1 MLRVA
6 IVDDFPVVVSGLRT
20 MLEPFSDRVA
30 VVPLRASDHVGPDV
44 DVVLYDARL
53 AQAPAP
59 MRQVVAGSRAPVV
72 LYTWDFSPRLV
83 NESVAAGAQGCI
95 SKSLDAVDLV
105 TAIEKVA
112 GGSVVMIPDP
122 CADAAGRPTHEHS
135 LSARELEVIQLVADG
150 LSNQEIAERS
160 YVSVNTVRTY
170 IRSAYRKMGVER
182 RTQAVRW
189 VTEHGLDSR

>member
-20 MLEPFSDRVA
+20 LLEPYADRV
-30 VVPLRASDHVGPDV
+30 VVASLRCGDAVGPDF
-44 DVVLYDARL
+44 DMVLYDARL
-53 AQAPAP
+53 STAAPL
-59 MRQVVAGSRAPVV
+59 RQVVEASRVPVV
-72 LYTWDFSPRLV
+72 LYTWEFSARQA
-83 NESVAAGAQGCI
+83 NESLAAGVQGCL
-95 SKSLDAVDLV
+95 SKSLDAADLV
-105 TAIEKVA
+105 TALEKVA
-112 GGSVVMIPDP
+112 GGSVVVSPDP

-135 LSARELEVIQLVADG
+135 LSARELEVILLVADG

-189 VTEHGLDSR
+189 VTEHGLEPR

>member
-6 IVDDFPVVVSGLRT
+6 ILDDYPVVVCGLRT
-20 MLEPFSDRVA
+20 LLEPYSDRVA
-30 VVPLRASDHVGPDV
+30 VVALRDGDAVNPDI
-44 DVVLYDARL
+44 DVVLYDAR
-53 AQAPAP
+53 QATVPAP
-59 MRQVVAGSRAPVV
+59 MRRVVAASRAPVV
-72 LYTWDFSPRLV
+72 LYTWSFSPRLV
-83 NESVAAGAQGCI
+83 NESIAAGASGCV

-105 TAIEKVA
+105 TALEKVA

-189 VTEHGLDSR
+189 VAEHGLDSH

>member
-6 IVDDFPVVVSGLRT
+6 ILDDYPVVVSGLRT
-20 MLEPFSDRVA
+20 MLEPYADRVA
-30 VVPLRASDHVGPDV
+30 VVALNRGQAAGPGV
-44 DVVLYDARL
+44 DMVLYDARL
-53 AQAPAP
+53 ADPDLP
-59 MRQVVAGSRAPVV
+59 LRQVIGAFKIPVV
-72 LYTWDFSPRLV
+72 LYTWGFSPRSV
-83 NESVAAGAQGCI
+83 RESLAAGVQACV
-95 SKSLDAVDLV
+95 SKSLDALDLV
-105 TAIEKVA
+105 TALEKVA
-112 GGSVVMIPDP
+112 GGSVVVMPDP
-122 CADAAGRPTHEHS
+122 CADAAGRPLHEHG
-135 LSARELEVIQLVADG
+135 LSARELEVIVLVADG

>member
-6 IVDDFPVVVSGLRT
+6 ILDDYPVVVSGLRT
-20 MLEPFSDRVA
+20 MLEPYADRV
-30 VVPLRASDHVGPDV
+30 VVTTLGRGQVPGAGIDI
-44 DVVLYDARL
+44 VLYDARL
-53 AQAPAP
+53 ADEAVPV
-59 MRQVVAGSRAPVV
+59 RQVIEMCRVPVV
-72 LYTWDFSPRLV
+72 LYTWGFTPRV
-83 NESVAAGAQGCI
+83 VRESLAAGVQACV
-95 SKSLDAVDLV
+95 SKSLDAADLV
-105 TAIEKVA
+105 TALEKVG
-112 GGSVVMIPDP
+112 GGSVVVSPDP
-122 CADAAGRPTHEHS
+122 CADAAGRPTHEHG
-135 LSARELEVIQLVADG
+135 LSARELEVIVLVADG